1 MMEVGFFASRSRE
14 CSQYTPVSDFPFCAC
29 ILYFPHFSWSFALQT
44 GARCALS
51 SSFALLF
58 EGPMPRSLPSIP
70 QPLVGL
76 LEYGGAPQAEHSS
89 PIQTLVLSQP
99 ELLLRPAACGIFRLV
114 SDTCRALSSPLFF
127 YLGLVW
133 S

>member
-1 MMEVGFFASRSRE
+1 M
-14 CSQYTPVSDFPFCAC
+14 
-29 ILYFPHFSWSFALQT
+29 QT
-44 GARCALS
+44 GARYALS

-70 QPLVGL
+70 QPPLGH
-76 LEYGGAPQAEHSS
+76 LEYWGAPQAEHSS
-89 PIQTLVLSQP
+89 PIQTLILSQP
-99 ELLLRPAACGIFRLV
+99 ELLLHPAVCGIFRLV
-114 SDTCRALSSPLFF
+114 SDMRRALSSPLFV

>member
-1 MMEVGFFASRSRE
+1 M
-14 CSQYTPVSDFPFCAC
+14 
-29 ILYFPHFSWSFALQT
+29 QT

-76 LEYGGAPQAEHSS
+76 LEYWGPPQAEHSS
-89 PIQTLVLSQP
+89 PIQTLILSQP
-99 ELLLRPAACGIFRLV
+99 ELLLHPEACDIFRLV
-114 SDTCRALSSPLFF
+114 SDAQSFK
-127 YLGLVW
+127 
-133 S
+133 